1 MTNRLRTVYMGTP
14 EFAVS
19 GLEAL
24 YNSGNEIGFV
34 VTQPD
39 KARDRGKKIQFTP
52 VKEKA
57 LEFGL
62 EVVQPETVRGN
73 EEFLQKLRDYNP
85 DLIVVAAYGQILPP
99 EIIHLPRL
107 GCINIHASILP
118 RWRGAAPI
126 QRAIMEGDKETGI
139 TLMYMEEGLDT
150 GDMIAKKV
158 TEIGKK
164 SQAELHDELAAMG
177 GELLAEQLPNLAL
190 GNIVREKQDDA
201 LSTYAK
207 MIFKKDGELNF
218 EKSPAELECLIR
230 GLDPWP
236 GAYSYYNGELF
247 KIWKAEALDKTTD
260 KPNGTILDATAKGIE
275 IAAGGMVLLA
285 EIIQMPGKKRVQV
298 ADFLKGNKI
307 EIGAVLKGLE

>member
-1 MTNRLRTVYMGTP
+1 MTNRLKTVYMGTP

-24 YNSGNEIGFV
+24 YNSGHEIGFV

-57 LEFGL
+57 MEFGL
-62 EVVQPETVRGN
+62 EVVQPDKVRGN
-73 EEFLQKLRDYNP
+73 EEFLQKLKDYNP

-177 GELLAEQLPNLAL
+177 GELLAEQLPNLAT
-190 GNIVREKQDDA
+190 GNIVREKQDEA
-201 LSTYAK
+201 LTTYAK
-207 MIFKKDGELNF
+207 MIFKKDGELDF
-218 EKSPAELECLIR
+218 GKSPEELECLIR

-247 KIWKAEALDKTTD
+247 KIWKAEALEKTTD
-260 KPNGTILDATAKGIE
+260 KPNGTILDATANGIE
-275 IAAGGMVLLA
+275 IAAGGKVLLA
-285 EIIQMPGKKRVQV
+285 EIIQMPGKKRVHV

-307 EIGAVLKGLE
+307 EIGAVLEGQE